1 MVSEGCSISLHLCRC
16 CHVIALCMYNT
27 SAVSGTTECNGVH
40 YWQYSIC
47 INTHTCSSICIKYC
61 RCTVDVCVYM
71 QVFGTCV
78 FVLSVRMCTVHVH
91 ACTYIGSVSLL
102 PYLPAVQVKV
112 CIDHCAGSE
121 STSWSKSISLKAV
134 PSHGNVAVKQFGEY
148 EVKVR
153 VLMRMRGRK
162 RGWLKQCT
170 SVVAA
175 L

>member
-1 MVSEGCSISLHLCRC
+1 M
-16 CHVIALCMYNT
+16 
-27 SAVSGTTECNGVH
+27 
-40 YWQYSIC
+40 
-47 INTHTCSSICIKYC
+47 
-61 RCTVDVCVYM
+61 
-71 QVFGTCV
+71 

-91 ACTYIGSVSLL
+91 SCTYIGSVVLL
-102 PYLPAVQVKV
+102 PYLPVVQVKV

-153 VLMRMRGRK
+153 VLMRMRRRK